1 MMRLI
6 AYSRPVENVP
16 DSVRVFSNLRP
27 GGYEYPNL
35 ETLSQY
41 RIIITT
47 LVTAGKLVSAQFPRD
62 HFEHV
67 FIDEA
72 GQATEPETV
81 IALGGVLSPGGRL
94 VMAGDPYQLGPIVR
108 STLAIQHG
116 LARSL
121 LERLINS
128 APYVNPDTGSF
139 DGRCIK
145 KLVRNFRSHQA
156 LLELPGRLYYANELV
171 PCAPAPLVSGC
182 LQFPGL
188 TEAARGVTPIIVH
201 GVVGQDM
208 REDISPSF
216 FNPEEL
222 FVVVDYVKKLLDF
235 KVDEDDIGIITP
247 YRRQVQKL
255 RWRLEERGMTDITV
269 GTTEE
274 FQGQERKVIIV
285 STVRSSPEYVT
296 LDHKHRLGFLADSKR
311 FNVAITRSQA
321 LLIVVGN
328 PHILYQDK
336 DWRELLDHA
345 RALDCYKGCA
355 FPEEE
360 ESLGKMETKLDKLLR
375 EEAGDMGARVE
386 ARNNSIM

>member
-1 MMRLI
+1 MRLI

-27 GGYEYPNL
+27 GGYEFPNL

-108 STLAIQHG
+108 STLANQHG

-145 KLVRNFRSHQA
+145 KLVRNFRYA
-156 LLELPGRLYYANELV
+156 L
-171 PCAPAPLVSGC
+171 
-182 LQFPGL
+182 
-188 TEAARGVTPIIVH
+188 
-201 GVVGQDM
+201 
-208 REDISPSF
+208 
-216 FNPEEL
+216 
-222 FVVVDYVKKLLDF
+222 
-235 KVDEDDIGIITP
+235 
-247 YRRQVQKL
+247 
-255 RWRLEERGMTDITV
+255 
-269 GTTEE
+269 
-274 FQGQERKVIIV
+274 
-285 STVRSSPEYVT
+285 
-296 LDHKHRLGFLADSKR
+296 
-311 FNVAITRSQA
+311 
-321 LLIVVGN
+321 
-328 PHILYQDK
+328 
-336 DWRELLDHA
+336 
-345 RALDCYKGCA
+345 
-355 FPEEE
+355 
-360 ESLGKMETKLDKLLR
+360 
-375 EEAGDMGARVE
+375 
-386 ARNNSIM
+386 